1 MGGRVIAFLLHGFAC
16 GVPRVRASGSS
27 RDFSASVKTAPE
39 VYADLQVK
47 VVSNILK
54 T

>member
-1 MGGRVIAFLLHGFAC
+1 MAFLLHGFAC
-16 GVPRVRASGSS
+16 GVPRVGASGSS
-27 RDFSASVKTAPE
+27 GDFSASVEIAPE

-47 VVSNILK
+47 VVSSILK